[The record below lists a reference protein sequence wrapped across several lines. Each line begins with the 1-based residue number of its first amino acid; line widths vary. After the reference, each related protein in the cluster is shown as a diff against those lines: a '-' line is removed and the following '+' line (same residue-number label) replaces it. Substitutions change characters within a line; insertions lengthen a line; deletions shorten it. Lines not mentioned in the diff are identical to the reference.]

1 MTKLTFTV
9 KAVWDEDLKIF
20 FSESDIIGLHI
31 EAKTLEEFKRAMH
44 ENVHELIVANHIKP
58 RDFVEKR
65 ISDLIPTI
73 FWEQGTLASGIA
85 AE

>member
-31 EAKTLEEFKRAMH
+31 EAKTLEEFKKIK
-44 ENVHELIVANHIKP
+44 LVA
-58 RDFVEKR
+58 
-65 ISDLIPTI
+65 
-73 FWEQGTLASGIA
+73 
-85 AE
+85 